1 MTDEECQKLVADLRR
16 SHYDGNSRLRNA
28 AADEIER
35 LVGRVKDWELWA
47 KSQPG
52 YQDQE
57 AALDKEHEQLSH
69 MVFRPKL
76 KRPKLIYED

>member
-47 KSQPG
+47 KSQ
-52 YQDQE
+52 
-57 AALDKEHEQLSH
+57 HEQLSH